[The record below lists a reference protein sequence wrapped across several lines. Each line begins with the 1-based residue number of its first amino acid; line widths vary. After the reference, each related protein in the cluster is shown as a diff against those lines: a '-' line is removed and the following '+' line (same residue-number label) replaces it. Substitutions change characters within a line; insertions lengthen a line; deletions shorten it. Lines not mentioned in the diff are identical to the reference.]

1 MEMKSK
7 AYWEVIEAALKDTD
21 RAVPQPVMEPIRRA
35 AGDMKAEMES
45 YEKTERETVRIPETW
60 ERYEKQH
67 QEITGNLQKLS
78 DTYNNQANEG
88 EKKAAAENAETAFR
102 DGETLFSSMREI
114 LEQNQKLQEEVA
126 ALRKQM
132 DDISRTI
139 AQTSHDKELWEQ
151 CQQAYA
157 AFVGA
162 AAMKYW
168 RKSQEPSKA
177 ALLYR
182 EGRKAVA
189 AARNQIGKV
198 SQDIAQTPQRVRED
212 IRNKTN
218 QIIDRSLER
227 IAGVF
232 NKGIAYLEKR
242 RDAILQLSPREAE
255 KLRRKEPTMDRP
267 GDKKVKKVVA
277 RRSPAR
283 GKEQGR

>member
-45 YEKTERETVRIPETW
+45 YEKAERETVRIPETW

-67 QEITGNLQKLS
+67 QEITGDLQKLS

-114 LEQNQKLQEEVA
+114 LEQNQKLQEEVV

-132 DDISRTI
+132 DDISRTV
-139 AQTSHDKELWEQ
+139 AQASHDKELWEQ

-157 AFVGA
+157 AFMGA
-162 AAMKYW
+162 ATMKYW

-177 ALLYR
+177 ALLCR

-189 AARNQIGKV
+189 VARNQVGKV
-198 SQDIAQTPQRVRED
+198 SQDIAQTPQRVKED

-242 RDAILQLSPREAE
+242 RDAILKLSPREAE
-255 KLRRKEPTMDRP
+255 KLRRQEPAMDRP

-283 GKEQGR
+283 GKEHGR

>member
-7 AYWEVIEAALKDTD
+7 AYWEVIEAVLKDTD

-67 QEITGNLQKLS
+67 QEITEDLQKLS

-114 LEQNQKLQEEVA
+114 LEQNRKLQEEVA

-132 DDISRTI
+132 DDISRTV

-157 AFVGA
+157 AFMGA

-189 AARNQIGKV
+189 AARNQVGKV

-242 RDAILQLSPREAE
+242 RDAILKLSPREAE
-255 KLRRKEPTMDRP
+255 KLRRQEPTMDRP